1 MIEILDHVVNADIRK
16 KAAKRFK
23 EKGIILPTFAQM
35 RNPELIPD
43 DI

>member
-23 EKGIILPTFAQM
+23 EKVLLSF
-35 RNPELIPD
+35 
-43 DI
+43 